1 MIGDFDMKL
10 TQMLAK
16 RYKDASRKTKSE
28 MITEYCQL
36 TQTSRNTA
44 SKRFCKQI
52 KNPYPRAL
60 PATPTPNKR
69 GPKKKF
75 RGVHVRIVKKCWE
88 LAGSICAERLHPM
101 LCTYI
106 DQLQTQGVLRD
117 YTAHDIAIVK
127 SISVA
132 TLKRVIAT
140 FPRANNKKHKGNDFI
155 YRQVPIVA
163 HFGKFS
169 DTPGYVEI
177 DYVEHN
183 GGSSSGLFIIT
194 GTYTD
199 IFSGWTARG
208 AGLGKNLSSVSSI
221 DTTVH
226 TRIFHPVI
234 HYHPDNDKSILKIL
248 FERMNKNNE
257 DNNNGKG
264 KGQKQRFSLS
274 RSRPYQKNDNA
285 HVEQKNGDKV
295 RKLVGYWRYDTD
307 EELELLNLLYE
318 KSDLLDNFFIPAAKL
333 KEKIRDT
340 QGRVIR
346 RVHDKPKTPYQRL
359 MDCECEQISEQTK
372 QKLKSIYGSLNMIEL
387 RMEINKILQELYKIQ
402 LTRSRKKIMS

>member
-10 TQMLAK
+10 TQK
-16 RYKDASRKTKSE
+16 RVKQYKDAGRKTKSA
-28 MITEYCQL
+28 IISDYCQL
-36 TQTSRNTA
+36 TEVNRNTA

-60 PATPTPNKR
+60 PSTTTPNKR

-75 RGVHVRIVKKCWE
+75 RGVHIRIVKKCWE
-88 LAGSICAERLHPM
+88 LGGNICAERLHPM

-106 DQLQTQGVLRD
+106 DQLQTQGMLRD
-117 YTAHDIAIVK
+117 YTAYDIAIVK

-140 FPRANNKKHKGNDFI
+140 FPRASNKRHKGNDFI

-169 DTPGYVEI
+169 DSPGYVEI

-183 GGSSSGLFIIT
+183 GGTSSGLFIIT

-199 IFSGWTARG
+199 IFSGWIARA
-208 AGLGKNLSSVSSI
+208 AGLGKNLQSVSGI
-221 DTTVH
+221 DAIVH
-226 TRIFHPVI
+226 TRIFHPVV
-234 HYHPDNDKSILKIL
+234 HYHPDNDKAILKVL
-248 FERMNKNNE
+248 FERIR
-257 DNNNGKG
+257 NNNNNNKEGKP
-264 KGQKQRFSLS
+264 RFSLS

-295 RKLVGYWRYDTD
+295 RKLVGYWRYDTY

-318 KSDLLDNFFIPAAKL
+318 KADLLDNFFIPAAKL

-359 MDCECEQISEQTK
+359 MECECGKISEQTK
-372 QKLKSIYGSLNMIEL
+372 QKLKSIYESLNMVEL
-387 RMEINKILQELYKIQ
+387 RVEINKILQKLYKIQ

>member
-10 TQMLAK
+10 TQKLTK
-16 RYKDASRKTKSE
+16 RYKDASRKTKSA

-60 PATPTPNKR
+60 PSTTTPNKR

-88 LAGSICAERLHPM
+88 LAGNICAQRLHPM
-101 LCTYI
+101 LATYI
-106 DQLQTQGVLRD
+106 DQLHRQGMLA
-117 YTAHDIAIVK
+117 YYSAKDIAIAK

-140 FPRANNKKHKGNDFI
+140 FPRASNKKHKGNDFI

-199 IFSGWTARG
+199 IFSAWTARA
-208 AGLGKNLSSVSSI
+208 AGLGKNLSSVSGI
-221 DTTVH
+221 DIDNHPAPHLPGGPRPATGEAMPADRGAATDVAAGMVARLLDGVGRHFLPFDLLGIGPAHQQVDPLVQRIGAFEQTVEVLDVVAGDRPGDLDRQQVGPVSVEAPDGGNRFH
-226 TRIFHPVI
+226 RVHVFSFRAGPKSTLRLEYKKPRFCSGPTRYRFA
-234 HYHPDNDKSILKIL
+234 
-248 FERMNKNNE
+248 ERQPAE
-257 DNNNGKG
+257 
-264 KGQKQRFSLS
+264 S
-274 RSRPYQKNDNA
+274 RSCQPSSPSISTPSRCCVTGATCP
-285 HVEQKNGDKV
+285 
-295 RKLVGYWRYDTD
+295 
-307 EELELLNLLYE
+307 
-318 KSDLLDNFFIPAAKL
+318 
-333 KEKIRDT
+333 
-340 QGRVIR
+340 GRA
-346 RVHDKPKTPYQRL
+346 
-359 MDCECEQISEQTK
+359 
-372 QKLKSIYGSLNMIEL
+372 
-387 RMEINKILQELYKIQ
+387 
-402 LTRSRKKIMS
+402 